1 MSNNKKQSEIRKKI
15 NKIYEENELANLVA
29 NKSRARSVTVGTA
42 FGGAVEL
49 SMRGDYA
56 NLWAILQ
63 PVEVVELVEQ
73 LAAGIGLQ
81 IAIRPRQDFA
91 TWRGWN
97 TDAAD
102 RYWAGIGNWQIQ
114 QAEINHKK
122 TLMEMQENLK
132 LPESRSKKRKRRTIE
147 DLERKKVKKE
157 NEIQDKISSEIH
169 KQSSESIEKLREQ
182 IRQDLSDHVVENQES
197 NDEKSEFL
205 F

>member
-15 NKIYEENELANLVA
+15 NKIYEENELANLLT

-42 FGGAVEL
+42 FGGSVEL

-73 LAAGIGLQ
+73 LAAGVGLE

-91 TWRGWN
+91 TWRGWS
-97 TDAAD
+97 TDADD

-114 QAEINHKK
+114 QAEINHKRM
-122 TLMEMQENLK
+122 LMEMQENLK
-132 LPESRSKKRKRRTIE
+132 LPPSKMKKKKRQSMEEIE
-147 DLERKKVKKE
+147 LERVKRE
-157 NEIQDKISSEIH
+157 NEIQNQISREIG
-169 KQSSESIEKLREQ
+169 KEAFENIEKLREEVKE
-182 IRQDLSDHVVENQES
+182 DLNEFRAE
-197 NDEKSEFL
+197 DE
-205 F
+205 